1 MAIKDALAALEWQE
15 SAVSAEEA
23 AAMIPAGSNVFIG
36 GGCAVPISVV
46 TALQGMAV
54 EKPGIRLLHGIAL
67 LDEEAP
73 FSPSLRHRATVV
85 GPSDAHLAATGRE
98 QYVPILNS
106 EVPNSMFAGRMDV
119 DVAVVQVAPPDALGM
134 CSLGIT
140 VLASPAA
147 IERASL
153 VIAEVNEAMPR
164 VKGAALIP
172 ITAFDAVVQVEPKLA
187 EYRPPAPGADPEKIA
202 RYVARLVDDGSTL
215 HIGLGPIPPKVLE
228 YLGTRR
234 DLGVHTEVITDT
246 VVDLIDAGVVTGRS
260 KSMSRGK
267 VVGSLA
273 MGTAKLYER
282 IADESVFSLRP
293 IEQIASTEAIMK
305 QHRLVS
311 ISQAFSADLTGQV
324 CCEAANGTLFGGV
337 GAVPVFHFA
346 AGRSA
351 GGRAILCL
359 PSVDTLG
366 RSSIRPVLDAN
377 EGVTV
382 PRYDVRWVATE
393 YGAAYLHSKSLS
405 ERAVALIEI
414 AHPDHR
420 PFLLAEAKRLGLVP
434 PDQKMR
440 SRRDY
445 PVEEER
451 TITLRNGTEVLL
463 RPTKTSDAPLLQALF
478 YELDPESVYTR
489 FFRNLS
495 SLTRQAAEHLCS
507 VSYSDEM
514 AFAAVIGDVESG
526 ERIVAASSYYVDG
539 DTGLADVGYM
549 VSPEFQG
556 EGLGTALHA
565 RTVEYA
571 MHNGVRGFTADVLD
585 TNPAMM
591 HVFARG
597 PGFLESQLSQGVF
610 ELELLFEEP
619 PSGDYTTSSIP
630 RIRD

>member
-1 MAIKDALAALEWQE
+1 MAIKDALAALDWQE
-15 SAVSAEEA
+15 SAVSPEEA
-23 AAMIPAGSNVFIG
+23 AAMIPAGSSVFIG
-36 GGCAVPISVV
+36 GGCAVPMSIVA
-46 TALQGMAV
+46 ALQGMAI
-54 EKPGIRLLHGIAL
+54 EKPGIRLLHGIAI
-67 LDEEAP
+67 LDEGDT
-73 FSPSLRHRATVV
+73 FSPSLRHRATVI
-85 GPSDAHLAATGRE
+85 GPSDAHLAATGRA
-98 QYVPILNS
+98 QYVPILIS
-106 EVPNSMFAGRMDV
+106 EVPYSMFAGRMDV
-119 DVAVVQVAPPDALGM
+119 DVAVVQVSPPDALGM
-134 CSLGIT
+134 CSLGISVT
-140 VLASPAA
+140 AAPAA
-147 IERASL
+147 IERARL

-164 VKGAALIP
+164 VKGDAQIP
-172 ITAFDAVVQVEPKLA
+172 VTAFDAVVRVERKLT

-228 YLGTRR
+228 FLGTRR
-234 DLGVHTEVITDT
+234 DLGVHSEVITDT

-260 KSMSRGK
+260 KSMWRGK

-273 MGTAKLYER
+273 MGTSKLYER
-282 IADESVFSLRP
+282 IADDSVFSLRP
-293 IEQIASTEAIMK
+293 IEEVGSAEVIMR

-324 CCEAANGTLFGGV
+324 CCEAANGSLFGGV

-346 AGRSA
+346 AGRSP
-351 GGRAILCL
+351 GGRAIMCL
-359 PSVDTLG
+359 PAVDRLG

-451 TITLRNGTEVLL
+451 TITLRDGTEVLL

-507 VSYSDEM
+507 VSYSEEM

-526 ERIVAASSYYVDG
+526 ERIIATSSYYVDG

-556 EGLGTALHA
+556 QGLGTALHA

-571 MHNGVRGFTADVLD
+571 EDHGVRGFTADVLES
-585 TNPAMM
+585 NPSMM
-591 HVFARG
+591 HVFSRG
-597 PGFLESQLSQGVF
+597 PGLLNSLLSHGVY
-610 ELELLFEEP
+610 ELELLFDEP